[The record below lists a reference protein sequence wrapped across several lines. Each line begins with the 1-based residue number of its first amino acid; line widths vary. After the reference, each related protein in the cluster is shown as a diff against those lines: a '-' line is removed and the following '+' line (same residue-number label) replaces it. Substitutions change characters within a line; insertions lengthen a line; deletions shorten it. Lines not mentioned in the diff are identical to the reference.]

1 MPAISL
7 SRDEQYA
14 LLLSTLAGLST
25 SIGGAIAVR
34 VYSVACRRTHVLRT
48 LRALGHPP
56 VVTCRPTGA
65 QIIKRPGPAL
75 LSFLLG
81 LAIGVMATL
90 SVAEM
95 FIRNA
100 LEHGALRVSASVAA
114 GAAMYY
120 FVQPFLPDFVE
131 HEHGKKGSDVRRA
144 WCTQRAPASCVGP
157 VQLGAVPP
165 GLY

>member
-34 VYSVACRRTHVLRT
+34 RCCVACKQVLRT

-56 VVTCRPTGA
+56 TCMCCRGA

-114 GAAMYY
+114 GAALYY

-144 WCTQRAPASCVGP
+144 CVHAAGTRQLRGPAP
-157 VQLGAVPP
+157 L
-165 GLY
+165 